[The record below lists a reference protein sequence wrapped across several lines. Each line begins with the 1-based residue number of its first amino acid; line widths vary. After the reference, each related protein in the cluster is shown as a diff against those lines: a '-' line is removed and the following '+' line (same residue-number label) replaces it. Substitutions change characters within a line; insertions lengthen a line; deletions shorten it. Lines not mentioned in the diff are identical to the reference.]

1 MGFRTIVVS
10 SNCKLEYSLN
20 YLVYRTID
28 ETKRINIDE
37 INTVIIQSTAMSIT
51 AALLNELISKKI
63 KVIFCDA
70 KNNPSFEL
78 IPYIGDSVSSRRINE
93 QIMWS
98 QDMKDLVWQK
108 IVIEK
113 IKNQRLVL
121 EKFNIDGYALK
132 EFENKVE
139 KGDITNREGHAAKVY
154 FNRIFGDGFTRNS
167 DSEYNVYLNYGYSI
181 ILSQFNRSIAAKGY
195 LTQLGIHHKNDFN
208 PFNLASDLMEP
219 FRPIVDDLAHSVNMN
234 DFKDRMINLLNINV
248 FIGGQNQTLAN
259 AINIY
264 VASIFRALNTGAI
277 NEIMFFEK
285 YEF

>member
-1 MGFRTIVVS
+1 MGFRTVVVS
-10 SNCKLEYSLN
+10 SHCKLEYSLN

-37 INTVIIQSTAMSIT
+37 INTVIIQSTAVSIT
-51 AALLNELISKKI
+51 TALLNELISKKI
-63 KVIFCDA
+63 KVIFCDE
-70 KNNPSFEL
+70 KNNPSFEM

-98 QDMKDLVWQK
+98 QDVKNIVWQK
-108 IVIEK
+108 IVKEK
-113 IKNQRLVL
+113 IKNQRLTL
-121 EKFNIDGYALK
+121 EKYNIDGYALI
-132 EFENKVE
+132 EFENDVE

-154 FNRIFGDGFTRNS
+154 FNRIFGEGFTRSS
-167 DSEYNVYLNYGYSI
+167 DSEYNAYLNYGYSI

-195 LTQLGIHHKNDFN
+195 ITQLGIHHKNDFN

-219 FRPIVDDLAHSVNMN
+219 FRPIVDDLAHNVNIN
-234 DFKDRMINLLNINV
+234 DFKDKMINLLNINV

-264 VASIFRALNTGAI
+264 TASIFRALNTGAI
-277 NEIMFFEK
+277 DEIIFFEN

>member
-1 MGFRTIVVS
+1 
-10 SNCKLEYSLN
+10 
-20 YLVYRTID
+20 
-28 ETKRINIDE
+28 
-37 INTVIIQSTAMSIT
+37 
-51 AALLNELISKKI
+51 
-63 KVIFCDA
+63 
-70 KNNPSFEL
+70 
-78 IPYIGDSVSSRRINE
+78 
-93 QIMWS
+93 MWS
-98 QDMKDLVWQK
+98 QDIKDLVWQK

-139 KGDITNREGHAAKVY
+139 KGDTTNREGHAAKVY